1 MKILLLCGGRVG
13 SYTIAEWLSKELTLT
28 FITEMND
35 SINYKNM
42 DNIILKRTLD
52 NNNFNFEDI
61 KHFDKI
67 IILYRKNTLEQSESN
82 LFAILKNKWHHSKDT
97 EDGYYEIDEKFLVEN
112 HDTIWLSKYHNNH
125 ENQRLLDLDFGFK
138 ITYEDIFEDLI
149 GQKLIEDYIG
159 FKSKINLNPML
170 KLRKNKDKTTINSYE
185 REIDI
190 LNKKNESLN
199 SIIDNFKKF
208 YKKFYNKLL

>member
-42 DNIILKRTLD
+42 NNIILKRTLD

-112 HDTIWLSKYHNNH
+112 HDTIWLSKYHNDH

-170 KLRKNKDKTTINSYE
+170 KLRKIKIKQ
-185 REIDI
+185 
-190 LNKKNESLN
+190 L
-199 SIIDNFKKF
+199 
-208 YKKFYNKLL
+208 